1 MKKRSNLQMMTDL
14 EIRKVLNQIKDLKFG
29 WNNNGA
35 RNFKPSFV
43 DYVYE
48 VIQKL
53 KNPPD
58 FIAPTGND
66 SIQLEYN
73 YNDDSLYLEI
83 EIDQERN
90 IKIFITLNELFGYKT
105 DNLIMATINNPKEHW
120 INNQDIKIINNIS
133 DVINKL
139 KNNNARN

>member
-1 MKKRSNLQMMTDL
+1 MMTDL

-29 WNNNGA
+29 WNGNGA

-43 DYVYE
+43 DYIYE

-58 FIAPTGND
+58 FIFPTGND

-73 YNDDSLYLEI
+73 YNDDSLYLEV
-83 EIDQERN
+83 EIDQEKN
-90 IKIFITLNELFGYKT
+90 IKIFIAFDTLFGYKT
-105 DNLIMATINNPKEHW
+105 NDLIMATIRPGTKW
-120 INNQDIKIINNIS
+120 ITDKDIKIIDNIS
-133 DVINKL
+133 DIINKL
-139 KNNNARN
+139 KNNDARD

>member
-1 MKKRSNLQMMTDL
+1 MMTDS

-29 WNNNGA
+29 WNGYGA
-35 RNFKPSFV
+35 RAFEPTFIE
-43 DYVYE
+43 YIYE

-58 FIAPTGND
+58 FIFPTSND

-73 YNDDSLYLEI
+73 YNDDSLYLEV
-83 EIDQERN
+83 EINKERCIN
-90 IKIFITLNELFGYKT
+90 IFIAFDELLGYKT

-120 INNQDIKIINNIS
+120 IDDQDIRIINNIS
-133 DVINKL
+133 DIINKL
-139 KNNNARN
+139 KNNDARD

>member
-1 MKKRSNLQMMTDL
+1 MMTDL

-29 WNNNGA
+29 WNDNGT

-53 KNPPD
+53 KNTPD

-90 IKIFITLNELFGYKT
+90 IKIFIALNELFEYKT

-133 DVINKL
+133 DIINRL

>member
-1 MKKRSNLQMMTDL
+1 MMTDL
-14 EIRKVLNQIKDLKFG
+14 EIRKILNQIKDLKFG

-73 YNDDSLYLEI
+73 YNDDSLYLKV

-90 IKIFITLNELFGYKT
+90 IKIFIAFNELFEYKT
-105 DNLIMATINNPKEHW
+105 DDLIMATINNPKEHW
-120 INNQDIKIINNIS
+120 LNNQDIKIINNIS
-133 DVINKL
+133 DVINRL